1 MELRC
6 DKQWMVKCRFV
17 LSCSTAALNSLK
29 PSIKENTVW
38 EIVWST
44 LFRLTILTSVRMM
57 YASLAIPFGVTH
69 LVNQTPS
76 SKRPVSPQPVI
87 TVLRKDGNR
96 SPCVLRCASQTFIF
110 CCSACPFPFPFSRH
124 PRVCLPSTRTPG
136 YWKMPAWETVVSQS
150 CSKWLFFL
158 RELDHEFTSMW
169 TEFVNKVLVWLRRVL
184 RFVSSFFFFLWILI
198 VATSNRGGR
207 TASCRQLVS
216 LRTASPCRLVSV
228 VSCSAHHYYFS
239 RLPHVVLIGSRAGL
253 GIHHETEMVEVLI
266 LARHVPP
273 STVPW

>member
-1 MELRC
+1 
-6 DKQWMVKCRFV
+6 
-17 LSCSTAALNSLK
+17 
-29 PSIKENTVW
+29 
-38 EIVWST
+38 
-44 LFRLTILTSVRMM
+44 
-57 YASLAIPFGVTH
+57 
-69 LVNQTPS
+69 
-76 SKRPVSPQPVI
+76 
-87 TVLRKDGNR
+87 
-96 SPCVLRCASQTFIF
+96 
-110 CCSACPFPFPFSRH
+110 
-124 PRVCLPSTRTPG
+124 
-136 YWKMPAWETVVSQS
+136 MPAWETVVSQS